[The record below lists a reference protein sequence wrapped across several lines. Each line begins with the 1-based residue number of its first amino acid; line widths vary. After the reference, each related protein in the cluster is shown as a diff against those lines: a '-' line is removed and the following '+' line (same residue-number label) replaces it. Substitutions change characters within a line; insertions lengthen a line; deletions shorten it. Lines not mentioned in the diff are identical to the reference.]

1 MSSTPRPH
9 GLRNV
14 AIVAH
19 VDHGKTTLVDH
30 MLRQAGTFRANEVVQ
45 DRVMDSNDL
54 ERERGITI
62 LAKNTSLR
70 WRTPTGVTKINVID
84 TPGHS
89 DFGGEVERTLL
100 MADGALLL
108 VDAAEGPLPQ
118 TRFVLRKCLE
128 LGFPVIVVIN
138 KIDRSDARPE
148 EVHEEIFDLF
158 CDLDATDVQL
168 DFPVL
173 YAVGREGIA
182 KRTLDDP
189 STKLDPLFE
198 TILAKVPPAPGDA
211 SAPLQILISN
221 VDHDDY
227 VGRLGIGRIVAGT
240 VTANQTV
247 GVLKDGRTVKSTV
260 KVLSTVEG
268 LRRVP
273 APDAAAGE
281 IVSIAGIEDVDV
293 GDTIVDQE
301 PGWEGRALQRI
312 LVEQPTIK
320 MRIGVNTSP
329 FSGKSKQSK
338 YLTSRHLRDRLMRE
352 TRKNLA
358 IRVSETDSPDTF
370 MVLGRGEL
378 QLAILVETMR
388 REGYEMQLGNPEVVT
403 EVVDGQTCE
412 PMELVVV
419 DVPEQFIGVV
429 TERLGERR
437 GRMMKMAN
445 PGFGRARLEY
455 RIPSRGMIGFRGE
468 LLTATRGTALLN
480 STFDG
485 WEPWGGAMM
494 KRTTGAIVSDRAGVT
509 TPYALHHLQPRGS
522 FFVAPGADVYEGMI
536 VGEHN
541 RPNDTDVNV
550 IKEKKLSN
558 VRNHGKDENVMLAP
572 ARVLTIE
579 TAMEWIDADELVE
592 VTPEGVRVR
601 KAILATNLRP
611 RRSEAIEDA
620 QSVCN
625 RGGAEGAE
633 GMAAGSSRAPGLSPA
648 NHQWSGRHHS
658 PRRRSTSASSAAGA
672 R

>member
-1 MSSTPRPH
+1 MSSTPRTPGSERSAQRSQA

-30 MLRQAGTFRANEVVQ
+30 MLRQAGTFRANEIVQ
-45 DRVMDSNDL
+45 ERVMDSNDL

-70 WRTPTGVTKINVID
+70 WRAPDGTITKINVID
-84 TPGHS
+84 TPGHA

-100 MADGALLL
+100 MADAALLL

-158 CDLDATDVQL
+158 CDLDATDTQL
-168 DFPVL
+168 DFPLL

-182 KRTLDDP
+182 KRSLDDP
-189 STKLDPLFE
+189 STTLQPLFE
-198 TILAKVPPAPGDA
+198 TILEKVPPAPGDA
-211 SAPLQILISN
+211 DAPLQILVSN

-227 VGRLGIGRIVAGT
+227 VGRLSIGRIVAGT
-240 VTANQTV
+240 ARANQLV
-247 GVLKDGRTVKSTV
+247 GVIKEERTVKSAV
-260 KVLSTVEG
+260 KVLSTFEG
-268 LRRVP
+268 LKRSP
-273 APDAAAGE
+273 ATDAAAGE
-281 IVSIAGIEDVDV
+281 IVAIAGIEDVDV

-301 PGWEGRALQRI
+301 PGWESRALPRI

-320 MRIGVNTSP
+320 MRMGVNTSP
-329 FSGKSKQSK
+329 FAGRCDSTK
-338 YLTSRHLRDRLMRE
+338 YLTSRHLRERLQRE
-352 TRKNLA
+352 TKKNLA
-358 IRVSETDSPDTF
+358 IRVEETDSPDTF
-370 MVLGRGEL
+370 LVLGRGEL

-388 REGYEMQLGNPEVVT
+388 REGYELQLGNPEVIT
-403 EVVDGQTCE
+403 QEVEGQISE

-437 GRMMKMAN
+437 GRMVKMAN
-445 PGFGRARLEY
+445 PGFGRARMEY
-455 RIPSRGMIGFRGE
+455 RVPSRGMIGFRGE

-480 STFDG
+480 SLFDG
-485 WEPWGGAMM
+485 WEPWGGPMM
-494 KRTTGAIVSDRAGVT
+494 KRATGAIVADRAGVA

-522 FFVAPGADVYEGMI
+522 FFVTPGTAVYEGMI

-572 ARVLTIE
+572 PRVLTIE

-592 VTPEGVRVR
+592 VTPEAVRVR
-601 KAILATNLRP
+601 KGILAINLRP

-620 QSVCN
+620 QSV
-625 RGGAEGAE
+625 
-633 GMAAGSSRAPGLSPA
+633 
-648 NHQWSGRHHS
+648 
-658 PRRRSTSASSAAGA
+658 
-672 R
+672 